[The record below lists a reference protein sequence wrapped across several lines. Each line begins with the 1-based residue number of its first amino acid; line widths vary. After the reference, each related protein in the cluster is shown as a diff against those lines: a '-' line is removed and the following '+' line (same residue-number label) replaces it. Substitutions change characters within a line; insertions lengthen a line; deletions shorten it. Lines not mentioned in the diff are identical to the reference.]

1 MSGLNDDDD
10 ALDNIDSLI
19 SKIKGNPKS
28 EEAKKPKDT
37 ADLSKTSAG

>member
-1 MSGLNDDDD
+1 MSGLNDEDD

-28 EEAKKPKDT
+28 EETKKPKDT
-37 ADLSKTSAG
+37 ADLPKTPRG